1 MIKRAPAIADIN
13 RRLQPGA
20 PTRAFVTTAA
30 LAIAISAGA
39 VDSAEPV
46 NAPVVYPIKPIRLIA
61 AQPAGGNTDVVARL
75 YSQQLSDRLGR
86 QIVVDNRGGGAGI
99 IATQLVAR
107 AEPDGYTLL
116 AVGSSFGANPGLVSK
131 LPYDTRRDF
140 TPLSLLAV
148 GPNVLVVGLAYPAR
162 TVNEIIAAARAQPG
176 KLNFASSG
184 VATATHLAGELFKY
198 LANIDMQHI
207 AYKGAP
213 ASLVAVS
220 SGESDLSFAGMSG
233 ALPLIRAGKLR
244 ALAVTTTT
252 RWPNLPEVATVA
264 ESGLPDYEVANWYGV
279 LGPAKM
285 PADIVARLQRE
296 IAQIAKLDY
305 VRERLVADGL
315 EPSKLTPQEFDVHL
329 VREIAKWIKLAKAAR
344 ISID

>member
-1 MIKRAPAIADIN
+1 MINRAPAIAVID
-13 RRLQPGA
+13 RRLRPGA
-20 PTRAFVTTAA
+20 AIRAFAA
-30 LAIAISAGA
+30 LALAISAAA
-39 VDSAEPV
+39 VDSAEHA
-46 NAPVVYPIKPIRLIA
+46 NAPAVYPLKPVRLIA

-86 QIVVDNRGGGAGI
+86 QIVVDNRGGAGGI
-99 IATQLVAR
+99 IATELVAR

-116 AVGSSFGANPGLVSK
+116 AVGSSFGANPGLVTK

-140 TPLSLLAV
+140 TPIALLAV
-148 GPNVLVVGLAYPAR
+148 GPNVLVLRLAYPAR

-176 KLNFASSG
+176 KLNYASSG

-198 LANIDMQHI
+198 LADIDMQHI

-244 ALAVTTTT
+244 AIAVTTLK
-252 RWPNLPEVATVA
+252 RWPNLPDIATVA
-264 ESGLPDYEVANWYGV
+264 ESGLPGYDVTNWYGV

-296 IAQIAKLDY
+296 IAQIAKLEY
-305 VRERLVADGL
+305 VRMRLVADGL
-315 EPSKLTPQEFDVHL
+315 EPSELTPKEFDAHL

-344 ISID
+344 INID